1 MNGFIIVDKPQNYTS
16 RDIVNIV
23 SKKLNTRKIGHTG
36 TLDPIATGVLVLCI
50 GGTTNLAEIM
60 TSDEKE
66 YIAEI
71 TLGYETDTLDST
83 GKILNKNYTYKS
95 KEEII
100 NALKKYNTEYMQQ
113 VPLYSAVKVNGE
125 RLYDY
130 AFNNETPKEIP
141 SRLVNIKKLELISDI
156 EYTKDTIIFKIR
168 CVVSKGTY
176 IRSLI
181 RDIAKE
187 LNTIG
192 VMSSLRRTRQGNFKI
207 EDAIT
212 ISDINNGN
220 IKIHDIMEALT
231 KYKTY
236 EMDENLYFKV
246 KNGSPLENIYIK
258 DDDYVLFTYN
268 KKPIYLYKKST
279 EDKTIIKP
287 WKIFN
292 YNITR

>member
-50 GGTTNLAEIM
+50 GGTTNLVEIM

-100 NALKKYNTEYMQQ
+100 NALKKYNTEYIQQ

-176 IRSLI
+176 IRSLT

-220 IKIHDIMEALT
+220 IKVHDIMEALT

>member
-50 GGTTNLAEIM
+50 GGTTNLVEIM
-60 TSDEKE
+60 TSNEKE

-207 EDAIT
+207 GDAIT

>member
-1 MNGFIIVDKPQNYTS
+1 MNGFIIVDKPQKYTS

-50 GGTTNLAEIM
+50 GGTTNLVEIM

-130 AFNNETPKEIP
+130 AFNNENPKEIP
-141 SRLVNIKKLELISDI
+141 FRLVNIKKLELISDI

-220 IKIHDIMEALT
+220 IKVHDIMEALT

>member
-50 GGTTNLAEIM
+50 GGTTNLVEIM

-207 EDAIT
+207 GDAIT

-220 IKIHDIMEALT
+220 IKVHDIMEALT

>member
-50 GGTTNLAEIM
+50 GGTTNLVEIM

-207 EDAIT
+207 GDAIT

-220 IKIHDIMEALT
+220 IKVHDIMEALT

-236 EMDENLYFKV
+236 EMDENLY
-246 KNGSPLENIYIK
+246 
-258 DDDYVLFTYN
+258 
-268 KKPIYLYKKST
+268 
-279 EDKTIIKP
+279 
-287 WKIFN
+287 
-292 YNITR
+292 